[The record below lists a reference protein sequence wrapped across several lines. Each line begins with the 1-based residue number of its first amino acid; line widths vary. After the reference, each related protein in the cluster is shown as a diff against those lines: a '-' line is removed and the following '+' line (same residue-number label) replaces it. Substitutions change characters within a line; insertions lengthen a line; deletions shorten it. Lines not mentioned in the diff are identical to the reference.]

1 MALFFRRIWTIARPY
16 RARLFLGFF
25 CGVVYALSNGAL
37 MFLVKWVVN
46 LVFPGSGHFNLTE
59 QLDKAPALLRPI
71 THLLGSWLSNI
82 HATSHSDQVFL
93 ISLLPALALVRVLS
107 GYLNVYFANWAAVRA
122 IADLRAQLFNHIQ
135 NLPLSFFGTARTGE
149 ITGRILNDTGVLH
162 GIIANSMSAL
172 VKDPLTVLTLLFV
185 LLGQPETRKL
195 TLISCAALIVC
206 LVPMKIYA
214 SKVRKSAKAMQTH
227 VAELNSVMHE
237 TFTGNRIVKA
247 YNLEE
252 TMLAKFREAT
262 RKYVGQMMRIVR
274 ANEIPSQ
281 LTEFAGVVGVALV
294 LLYAIF
300 QTNPATPGDFVSF
313 ILAIVVMYQPIKS
326 LVKLQNQLHQADSA
340 SQKIFEL
347 LDLQSSIPDPVNPVP
362 LKTAKADIEF
372 KDVEFA
378 YDEKQ
383 PVLRDIN
390 LKVKAGQ
397 MVALVGGNGSGKT
410 SLTNLLLRFYDPQRG
425 AVLIDGTDIRQVAVK
440 DLRNQIAFVS
450 QGTILFH
457 DTIRNNIALGRPGA
471 TDAEIEAAA
480 KNACA
485 DEFILERPERYQTM
499 VGEKGISL
507 SGGQR
512 QRISI
517 ARAILRDAPILVL
530 DEATSE
536 FDSESERTLQV
547 SLEELM
553 EGRTT
558 ICIAH
563 RLSTVQKADLIVV
576 LENGRIVETG
586 THAQLLQAR
595 GVYWKLYKLYFESDD
610 PVPR

>member
-1 MALFFRRIWTIARPY
+1 MAPFFRRIWTIARPY
-16 RARLFLGFF
+16 QTRLFLGFL
-25 CGVVYALSNGAL
+25 CGLIYALSNGAL

-46 LVFPGSGHFNLTE
+46 LVFPGSDHFNLIE
-59 QLDKAPALLRPI
+59 QLDKAPAIIRPI
-71 THLLGSWLSNI
+71 THGLGIWLS
-82 HATSHSDQVFL
+82 HVKAPSSRSQQVLL
-93 ISLLPALALVRVLS
+93 ISCLPALALVRVIS

-135 NLPLSFFGTARTGE
+135 NLPLSFFSTARTGE

-162 GIIANSMSAL
+162 GIIANSMSSL
-172 VKDPLTVLTLLFV
+172 VRDPLTVLTLLFV
-185 LLGQPETRKL
+185 LMAQPETRKL
-195 TLISCAALIVC
+195 TIISSAALLFC

-214 SKVRKSAKAMQTH
+214 SKVRRSARAMQTH

-237 TFTGNRIVKA
+237 AFTGNRIVKA
-247 YNLEE
+247 YNLEQA
-252 TMLAKFREAT
+252 TLAKFKDAT
-262 RKYVGQMMRIVR
+262 IKYVGQMMRTVR

-281 LTEFAGVVGVALV
+281 LTEFAGVVGVALI
-294 LLYAIF
+294 LIYAAF
-300 QTNPATPGDFVSF
+300 QTNPATPGDFISF
-313 ILAIVVMYQPIKS
+313 ILSIVVMYQPIKS

-340 SQKIFEL
+340 SQKVFEL
-347 LDLQSSIPDPVNPVP
+347 LGLQSTLQDPANPLP
-362 LKTAKADIEF
+362 LKAANGDIEF
-372 KDVEFA
+372 KNIEFA
-378 YDEKQ
+378 YDDK

-425 AVLIDGTDIRQVAVK
+425 AVLIGGADIRQVAIK

-457 DTIRNNIALGRPGA
+457 DTIRNNIALGKPSA

-480 KNACA
+480 KHACA
-485 DEFILERPERYQTM
+485 DEFILEKPEGYQTM
-499 VGEKGISL
+499 VGEKGIAL

-536 FDSESERTLQV
+536 FDSKSEHAFQGTLEKV
-547 SLEELM
+547 M

-563 RLSTVQKADLIVV
+563 RLSTIQKADLIVV
-576 LENGRIVETG
+576 LENGQIAETG
-586 THAQLLQAR
+586 THAELIQTR
-595 GVYWKLYKLYFESDD
+595 GVYYKLYELQFKPSPSE
-610 PVPR
+610 